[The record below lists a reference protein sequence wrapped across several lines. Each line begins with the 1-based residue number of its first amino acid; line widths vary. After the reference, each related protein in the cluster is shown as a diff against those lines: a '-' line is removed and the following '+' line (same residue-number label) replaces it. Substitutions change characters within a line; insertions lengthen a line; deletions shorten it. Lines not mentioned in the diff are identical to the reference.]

1 MTCIVAQNMVYHY
14 ECNHVYL
21 KKMWMQIFSI
31 VSYKNSFKVIDR
43 AFQIFYD
50 FSYILSSYSIITVGK
65 VLKSPTGIVELL
77 IFPFNSFHFYFMY
90 FETLSLSSYTFMIM
104 LSWWT
109 DPFTNIKCH
118 SLSLK
123 MFSVFN
129 STLSVFNI
137 DNPVFLCLL
146 FA

>member
-1 MTCIVAQNMVYHY
+1 
-14 ECNHVYL
+14 
-21 KKMWMQIFSI
+21 MQIFSI

-104 LSWWT
+104 LSW
-109 DPFTNIKCH
+109 
-118 SLSLK
+118 
-123 MFSVFN
+123 
-129 STLSVFNI
+129 
-137 DNPVFLCLL
+137 
-146 FA
+146 